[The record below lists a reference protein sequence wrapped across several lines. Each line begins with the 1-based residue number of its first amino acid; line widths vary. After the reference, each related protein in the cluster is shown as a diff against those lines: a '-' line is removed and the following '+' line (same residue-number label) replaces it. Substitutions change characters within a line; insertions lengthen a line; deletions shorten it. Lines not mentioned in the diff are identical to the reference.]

1 MTRTTNARVAGWALL
16 VYIAAGI
23 SAMVLSARVLS
34 GGPDIGARLANVAA
48 HPAAVG
54 VTVLLSL
61 VMTACAL
68 ALAVTLYGLTREVD
82 ADVALAGLV
91 CRTAEAVVGQAVP
104 YTLLIA
110 WLAAAPG
117 PSAPDATAARD
128 LAALLLRAEGL
139 TVLVSATFFA
149 WGSAAFCGLL
159 LRGRLIPAGLAWL
172 GVGASWLLVAG
183 LPLRLAGLLPP
194 GAEAPLWI
202 PMALFEVPAGVWLIV
217 RGVAAAPAART

>member
-1 MTRTTNARVAGWALL
+1 MTHRTNARIAGWALL
-16 VYIAAGI
+16 LYIAAGI
-23 SAMVLSARVLS
+23 SALVLSARVL
-34 GGPDIGARLANVAA
+34 GGADLPARLANVAA

-61 VMTACAL
+61 VTTACAL
-68 ALAVTLYGLTREVD
+68 ALAVTLHAITREVD

-117 PSAPDATAARD
+117 PSAPDAAAARN
-128 LAALLLRAEGL
+128 LAALLLKAEGL
-139 TVLVSATFFA
+139 TVVVSATFFA
-149 WGSAAFCGLL
+149 WGSAAFCHLL
-159 LRGRLIPAGLAWL
+159 LRGRLMPAGLAWL
-172 GVGASWLLVAG
+172 GVAASWLLVGA
-183 LPLRLAGLLPP
+183 LPLRLAGFLPP

-202 PMALFEVPAGVWLIV
+202 PMALFEIPAGVWLIA
-217 RGVAAAPAART
+217 RGVPAASVRRA